1 MGTAP
6 ADALGPLLEAIQKTG
21 RPISAEK
28 IRAAYEFAARAHADQ
43 RRRSGEPFVT
53 HTVAVATILV
63 DLLGPGV
70 DESLLQAALLHDVV
84 EDTKVDLPMLRRSF
98 GPDVAALV
106 DGVTKISG
114 LHFDRP
120 ELEQAENFRKMLLSM
135 ARDLRVILIKLADRL
150 HNMRTLTALDQDRI
164 RAIARETREIYAPL
178 AHRLGIA
185 RVKWELEDLCLKAL
199 DPEAFQELR
208 QKVALKREEREGQI
222 REVMQPVKERL
233 QELGIKADVIGRPK
247 HLESIHRKMRAQ
259 ERPFEEI
266 FDLLGA
272 RVITHD
278 KADCYRVLGV
288 VHDLYTPVH
297 ERFKDYIAT
306 PKSNMYQS
314 LHTTVVSPGGF
325 MVEFQIR
332 TAEMHQIA
340 ELGVAA
346 HYRYKE
352 GGRHSEAELEAK
364 LKPVLKNVDFQTA
377 SGDPDEFMEYL
388 KTALYQDEVFV
399 FTPRGDLRRLPRGA
413 TPLDFAYLV
422 HTQVGHHCVGAK
434 VNGRI
439 VPLRTELRSGDTVQI
454 ITSPSAKPNR
464 DWIQVCQTPAARA
477 KIRHWLKVAE
487 HSDSVALGK
496 EMIER
501 ELRRR
506 RLTPPTTI
514 EALADSLGH
523 PDVNG
528 LYAALGQ
535 GNLSVAQVLGKWF
548 PDGGGPVQRF
558 KEASLETIRAI
569 TGRPSQGVRIQGVDN
584 LMVTYAKCCQPV
596 PGDAVVGI
604 VTRGRGVTVHRT
616 DCPNTFEDRV
626 SAERRLVVDWS
637 ARQDDS
643 FTVKLS
649 IFGQDRKSLLADIAK
664 AISIT
669 NTNIR
674 TAGIKASDRN
684 ARGAFVVEVRDLP
697 HLREVMRAIENVD
710 GVDAVEREQVFGKP
724 RAPGE
729 AQPPGSD
736 EAGLAS

>member
-1 MGTAP
+1 MGPVP
-6 ADALGPLLEAIQKTG
+6 ADILGPLLQTLERSKARADRGRLAEAF
-21 RPISAEK
+21 A
-28 IRAAYEFAARAHADQ
+28 FAAQAHGAQ
-43 RRRSGEPFVT
+43 LRLTGEPYVT
-53 HTVAVATILV
+53 HCVAVAIILA
-63 DLLGPGV
+63 DLLGPRA
-70 DESLLQAALLHDVV
+70 DETILTAALLHDVV
-84 EDTKVDLPMLRRSF
+84 EDTDVDLAQVEARF
-98 GPDVAALV
+98 GPEVQVLV
-106 DGVTKISG
+106 DGVTKIGG

-120 ELEQAENFRKMLLSM
+120 EWEQAENFRKMLLSM

-150 HNMRTLTALDQDRI
+150 HNMRTLTALDQDRA

-199 DPEAFQELR
+199 DPEAFQDLR

-233 QELGIKADVIGRPK
+233 QALGIKADVIGRPK
-247 HLESIHRKMRAQ
+247 HLESIYRKMRAH
-259 ERPFEEI
+259 ERAFEEI

-272 RVITHD
+272 RVITQD

-314 LHTTVVSPGGF
+314 LHTTVVAPGGF

-352 GGRHSEAELEAK
+352 GGRQSDAELEAK
-364 LKPVLKNVDFQTA
+364 LNPVLKNVDFQTA

-388 KTALYQDEVFV
+388 KTSLYQDEVFV
-399 FTPRGDLRRLPRGA
+399 FTPRGDLRRLQRGA

-464 DWIQVCQTPAARA
+464 DWIQVVQTPGARA

-496 EMIER
+496 EMLER
-501 ELRRR
+501 EIRRR
-506 RLTPPTTI
+506 RLTPPTSV
-514 EALADSLGH
+514 ESLADSLGH

-626 SAERRLVVDWS
+626 PAERRLVVDWS
-637 ARQDDS
+637 AHSEDS

-649 IFGQDRKSLLADIAK
+649 IYGQDRRSLLADIAK
-664 AISIT
+664 AISTT

-674 TAGIKASDRN
+674 TAGIKANDRN
-684 ARGAFVVEVRDLP
+684 ARGAFVVEVRDLA

-724 RAPGE
+724 RPPE
-729 AQPPGSD
+729 ARSGSD

>member
-1 MGTAP
+1 MGPAP
-6 ADALGPLLEAIQKTG
+6 PDALGPLLEALDKTG
-21 RPISAEK
+21 KPFHLEK
-28 IRAAYEFAARAHADQ
+28 VREAYEFAARAHINQ
-43 RRRSGEPFVT
+43 KRRSGEPFVT
-53 HTVAVATILV
+53 HSVAVAAILV
-63 DLLGPGV
+63 DLLGTGL
-70 DESLLQAALLHDVV
+70 DDTLLEAALLHDVV
-84 EDTKVDLPMLRRSF
+84 EDTEVDLPAIRRSF
-98 GPDVAALV
+98 GPEVAALV

-120 ELEQAENFRKMLLSM
+120 EMEQAENFRKMLLSM
-135 ARDLRVILIKLADRL
+135 ARDLRVILVKLADRL
-150 HNMRTLTALDQDRI
+150 HNMRTLTALNPERAA
-164 RAIARETREIYAPL
+164 AIARETREIYAPL

-185 RVKWELEDLCLKAL
+185 RIKWELDDLCLKHL

-222 REVMQPVKERL
+222 QEVMRPVKERL
-233 QELGIKADVIGRPK
+233 VAAGIKADVMGRPK
-247 HLESIHRKMRAQ
+247 HLESIYRKMRSQ
-259 ERPFEEI
+259 ERAFEEI
-266 FDLLGA
+266 FDLLGI
-272 RVITHD
+272 RVITRD
-278 KADCYRVLGV
+278 KAECYRVLGV
-288 VHDLYTPVH
+288 VHDLFTPVH

-314 LHTTVVSPGGF
+314 LHTTVVAPGGL

-352 GGRHSEAELEAK
+352 GGRQDAELEAK
-364 LKPVLKNVDFQTA
+364 LAPLLRNVDFQTA

-388 KTALYQDEVFV
+388 KTSLYQDEVFV

-422 HTQVGHHCVGAK
+422 HTQVGNRCVGAK

-464 DWIQVCQTPAARA
+464 DWLKLVRTHAARS

-487 HSDSVALGK
+487 HSDSVVLGK
-496 EMIER
+496 EMLER
-501 ELRRR
+501 EIRRR
-506 RLTPPTTI
+506 RLTPPADVPL
-514 EALADSLGH
+514 ESLAQSMGH

-535 GNLSVAQVLGKWF
+535 GNLSIQQVIGKWI
-548 PDGGGPVQRF
+548 PDGGGPVQRL

-569 TGRPSQGVRIQGVDN
+569 TGRPGHGVRIQGVDN
-584 LMVTYAKCCQPV
+584 LMVAYAKCCQPV
-596 PGDAVVGI
+596 PGDPVVGI

-616 DCPNTFEDRV
+616 DCPNTFDDRV

-637 ARQDDS
+637 AKPEDS

-664 AISIT
+664 AISTT

-674 TAGIKASDRN
+674 TAGIKANDRN
-684 ARGAFVVEVRDLP
+684 ARGAFVVEVRDLA
-697 HLREVMRAIENVD
+697 HLREVMRAVEKVD

-724 RAPGE
+724 
-729 AQPPGSD
+729 GSG